1 MKMWTVWQTE
11 GLEIFKMSSESY
23 SVRRSLNEYQQG
35 QKEPVLY
42 ETAGTEGNGFFILL
56 LV

>member
-1 MKMWTVWQTE
+1 MKMWTVWQTG

-35 QKEPVLY
+35 QEEPVLY
-42 ETAGTEGNGFFILL
+42 ETAGTEGNGLFCC
-56 LV
+56 